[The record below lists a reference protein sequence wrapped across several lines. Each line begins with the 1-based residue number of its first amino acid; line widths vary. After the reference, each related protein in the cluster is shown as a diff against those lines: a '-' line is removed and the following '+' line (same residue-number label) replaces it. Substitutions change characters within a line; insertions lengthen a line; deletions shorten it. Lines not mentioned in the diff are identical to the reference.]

1 VYHPPVRLV
10 LVSASPRRAD
20 LLAAAGF
27 TFDVAPVEVDETPRA
42 SESPDAYVAR
52 LAAAKALAAEA
63 GGEGHAVLLGADTTV
78 VLDGRIL
85 GKPAGPPEA
94 TAMLEALAG
103 RTHEVLTAVA
113 VRHAGAE
120 RVAVDCTQVTFAP
133 MSEADIAWYVASG
146 EPFDKAGGYGIQGR
160 ASRFVTRVEGSY
172 SNVVG
177 LPVALVVRLL
187 REVCPRFLEGG

>member
-27 TFDVAPVEVDETPRA
+27 TFEVATVEVDETPRA
-42 SESPDAYVAR
+42 SESPDAYVVR
-52 LAAAKALAAEA
+52 LAGAKALAAEA
-63 GGEGHAVLLGADTTV
+63 RGEGPAVLLGADTTV

-85 GKPAGPPEA
+85 GKPGGPSEA

-103 RTHEVLTAVA
+103 RTHEVLTGVA
-113 VRHAGAE
+113 VRYGGAE
-120 RVAVDCTQVTFAP
+120 RVAVDCTRVTFAP
-133 MSEADIAWYVASG
+133 LSEADIAWYVASG

-177 LPVALVVRLL
+177 LPVALVVRLV
-187 REVCPRFLEGG
+187 REVCPRLLEGG

>member
-27 TFDVAPVEVDETPRA
+27 TFEVAPVEVDETPRA
-42 SESPDAYVAR
+42 SESPDAYVVR

-85 GKPAGPPEA
+85 GKPGGPSEA

-103 RTHEVLTAVA
+103 RTHEVLTGVA
-113 VRHAGAE
+113 VRYRGAE
-120 RVAVDCTQVTFAP
+120 RVAVDTTRVTFAP
-133 MSEADIAWYVASG
+133 MSGADIAWYVGSG

-160 ASRFVTRVEGSY
+160 ASRFITRVEGSY

-177 LPVALVVRLL
+177 LPVALVVRLV
-187 REVCPRFLEGG
+187 REVCPRLLEGG